1 MEGIEKRKNST
12 SEFEKLE
19 RSKAMIKELTV
30 SKRND
35 MIQNSRSNLTL
46 REQKAI
52 LYMLAKIK
60 PEDSITTEYEFSCL
74 EFALAI
80 GITGRSKYNYKQIMS
95 MLQNLSDKSWWLVE
109 KKDSKTT
116 TKLARWFNTVHLS
129 STSKNDPGKIKI
141 KFHEDTAP
149 YIFNLAKQKK
159 ETGVFF
165 STYNYKA
172 VILMKNK
179 YSPQLLEVLESYR
192 RNNVEWYF
200 DVKDL
205 QDLLA
210 DVGEDGVS
218 HPPKRWAYF
227 SNFEKDVLKPAVAEI
242 NRYSDLHVN
251 YVTQKRDILG
261 VAHRSVQ
268 RIIFFMTEKT
278 VGEKKDTDQ
287 VIIDGMRDH
296 MDENGRKKD
305 IQVHQNDIQSY
316 QQIKLDFE
324 TDRKEKEMS
333 DRYERIGER
342 VQSAKYP
349 LLTALF
355 PEFDDAQIQAL
366 YSASVVNYKNRLD
379 NNMDNCEMWVCSY
392 IQTYYDVVKAKNKG
406 KDPFPILLAYVSQ
419 DYNKFAEKIT
429 V

>member
-1 MEGIEKRKNST
+1 MEETEKRKNSI
-12 SEFEKLE
+12 SELEKLE
-19 RSKAMIKELTV
+19 RSKAMMKELTV

-95 MLQNLSDKSWWLVE
+95 MLQNLADKSWWLIE
-109 KKDSKTT
+109 KKDSETT
-116 TKLARWFNTVHLS
+116 AKLARWFNTVHLG
-129 STSKNDPGKIKI
+129 STGKNDPGKIKI

-159 ETGVFF
+159 ETGAFF

-205 QDLLA
+205 KDLLA
-210 DVGEDGVS
+210 DVDENGVS
-218 HPPKRWAYF
+218 QPPKRWAYF

-242 NRYSDLHVN
+242 NRYSDLHVD
-251 YVTQKRDILG
+251 YALQKLDIRG

-287 VIIDGMRDH
+287 VIMKGMRDH
-296 MDENGRKKD
+296 MDDTGRKKD
-305 IQVHQNDIQSY
+305 IEAHQSDVLQY
-316 QQIKLDFE
+316 QQIKMDFE
-324 TDRKEKEMS
+324 TDRKEKELI
-333 DRYERIGER
+333 DHYERIEER
-342 VQSAKYP
+342 VQSSRHP
-349 LLTALF
+349 LLTATF
-355 PEFDDAQIQAL
+355 PEFNDDQIQAL
-366 YSASVVNYKNRLD
+366 YSTSMVNYHDLKADRD
-379 NNMDNCEMWVCSY
+379 TCEMWACSY
-392 IQTYYDVVKAKNKG
+392 IQTYYDIVKAKNKG
-406 KDPFPILLAYVSQ
+406 KDPFPILLAYVSH
-419 DYNKFAEKIT
+419 DYNKIAEKVT